1 MADDAPQG
9 TAATAEPAAVPAVD
23 GLGDA
28 GKAAIA
34 AERERANNAEKA
46 LKALQKERDQL
57 AEASQT
63 EIEKA
68 IAAARK
74 EAAVETSKGYQSK
87 ILNAEIRAQAA
98 GKFSN
103 PRLAARL
110 LDLDADEVFDA
121 SGDPDA
127 KKIAKAIDD
136 FLALEENA
144 GLKAGAS
151 SRPAGDADA
160 GKGGSAPSTNM
171 NDYIRQGIKK
181 RT

>member
-1 MADDAPQG
+1 MADETEGA
-9 TAATAEPAAVPAVD
+9 AATAEPEPAGTQDD

-34 AERERANNAEKA
+34 AERQRANAAEKA

-63 EIEKA
+63 ETEKA

-74 EAAVETSKGYQSK
+74 EAQLETSKGYQSK

-103 PRLAARL
+103 PKLAARL
-110 LDLDADEVFDA
+110 LDLDADEVFSA
-121 SGDPDA
+121 EGDPDA
-127 KKIAKAIDD
+127 KKIAKAIDE

-144 GLKAGAS
+144 GLRAGHS
-151 SRPAGDADA
+151 SRPSGDADA
-160 GKGGSAPSTNM
+160 GKGNGAPSGDM
-171 NDYIRQGIKK
+171 NDFIRAGIGKK
-181 RT
+181 